1 MGLFSQQTKDNYHTA
16 MAGHTLKELKPKDG
30 KIHVIVFR
38 TFSKAAVNV
47 FGCDEKYTNE
57 MDSILVEMQNKG
69 YEIVDVK
76 INTLSNQGAT
86 GQRDGYITCVTY
98 R

>member
-1 MGLFSQQTKDNYHTA
+1 MGLFSQQTKDNFNNA
-16 MAGHTLKELKPKDG
+16 RADSVLKCLKPKDG
-30 KIHVIVFR
+30 KTHIIVFR
-38 TFSKAAVNV
+38 SFSKAALNV

-57 MDSILVEMQNKG
+57 MDAILVDMQNKD
-69 YEIVDVK
+69 YEIIDVK